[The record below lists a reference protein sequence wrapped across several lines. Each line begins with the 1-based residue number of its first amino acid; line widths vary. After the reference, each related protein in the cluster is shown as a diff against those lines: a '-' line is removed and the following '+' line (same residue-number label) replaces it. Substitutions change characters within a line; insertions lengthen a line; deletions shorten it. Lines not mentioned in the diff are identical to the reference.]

1 MASHSAGKNPFPGPT
16 CGAAAS
22 SGYGATRRVCKLR
35 AAVQDIV
42 ARVCD
47 GRRVLSARV
56 YVSDVTMF
64 GLRIRPRGVDFVV
77 SLGPISW
84 FCGSKS
90 VTVFWAQKRR
100 HILVLVLFLWW

>member
-1 MASHSAGKNPFPGPT
+1 MGLRRLQATGQHVACVSCVQPCKTLLPGCVTGAGYLVHAG
-16 CGAAAS
+16 
-22 SGYGATRRVCKLR
+22 
-35 AAVQDIV
+35 
-42 ARVCD
+42 
-47 GRRVLSARV
+47 

-64 GLRIRPRGVDFVV
+64 GLRMRPKGVDFVV